1 MDEDLWFFPIFEYFS
16 TLSTCLL
23 DYDYTASLY
32 VHKLRHHLFSF
43 RMCEATLCINV
54 RISRLT
60 KKYKE
65 RRKRKAVV
73 PGRDPMVGSTPQ
85 PPLWLIRNPSSG
97 LWGKS
102 NVRIQFI
109 FSEKTSDEDLF
120 GRRRRRL
127 DQKKFQFLKHDI
139 QGGMLIQGTC
149 AAVTRE
155 SVICPLSNF

>member
-1 MDEDLWFFPIFEYFS
+1 M
-16 TLSTCLL
+16 
-23 DYDYTASLY
+23 
-32 VHKLRHHLFSF
+32 
-43 RMCEATLCINV
+43 
-54 RISRLT
+54 
-60 KKYKE
+60 
-65 RRKRKAVV
+65 V

-127 DQKKFQFLKHDI
+127 DQKKFQFLKHNI